1 MLVNRH
7 GVVAKGQAP
16 HGGRRADLARVALGA
31 VVVLAV
37 GLGLSSLS
45 SGQPGAG
52 APAGGS
58 TAKQAH
64 PTTALGDVSSFAVIA
79 TDVQHQVAHNDI
91 NGADRGGSE
100 SRDSAEVAR
109 RPG

>member
-79 TDVQHQVAHNDI
+79 TDTQHQVAHNDI
-91 NGADRGGSE
+91 NGATRSM
-100 SRDSAEVAR
+100 AR